1 MSLYN
6 YKTRTKDNFHLSLAR
21 TTEWE
26 KTTIYQCIDECKS
39 RMIFR
44 IGLIGV
50 VEKSFVAQLKLL
62 LKAKDYTKD
71 TSWKEKMGN
80 NIQISMLVIG
90 QSTS

>member
-1 MSLYN
+1 
-6 YKTRTKDNFHLSLAR
+6 
-21 TTEWE
+21 
-26 KTTIYQCIDECKS
+26 
-39 RMIFR
+39 MIFR

-50 VEKSFVAQLKLL
+50 VEKSFVARLKLL
-62 LKAKDYTKD
+62 LKAKDYTND